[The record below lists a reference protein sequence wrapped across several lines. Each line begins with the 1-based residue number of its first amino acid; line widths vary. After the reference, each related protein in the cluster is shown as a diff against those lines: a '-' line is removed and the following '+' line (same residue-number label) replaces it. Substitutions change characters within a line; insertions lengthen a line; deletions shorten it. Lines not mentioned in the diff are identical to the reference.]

1 MRTEKF
7 YFGAALCDPAVAGK
21 KNILIFCLAIP
32 DEHWPLVVKEG
43 ENDLGCQVRYLLNY
57 SDCVV
62 SASRISVIFVFFP
75 DNSSFKSLSL
85 SRTITPCIF
94 EELLQILTA
103 STDCVNS

>member
-57 SDCVV
+57 SNCVV
-62 SASRISVIFVFFP
+62 SASRISVIFVFFLTILV
-75 DNSSFKSLSL
+75 LSHYHYHAL
-85 SRTITPCIF
+85 SPLVFLWNCYRF
-94 EELLQILTA
+94 
-103 STDCVNS
+103 